1 MRKVISLNKQWQFT
15 KDSVDHQNPQNT
27 ENWTT
32 VTVPHTWNAVDGAN
46 GFEFYR
52 GACWYENNLSL
63 PIEHKDKRV
72 FVEFEGSNSVT
83 NVYVNGN
90 HLGEHRGGY
99 STFRFDL
106 TDHFVFGEENTLL
119 VEVDNSPFE
128 DVYPLMADFTF
139 YGGLYRD
146 VNLVLV
152 DPIHV
157 DLMDHGSQGVYIKQQ
172 TVNDN
177 EASFEVETKLTSAL
191 AEDRKVRLSVE
202 ILNQEGQVVN
212 SRAKDVVLDTK
223 GSKSVSLP
231 FKLTNPI
238 LWNGLENPYQ
248 YTARVTVQKFN
259 DTIDEL
265 LIPFGLRYFHVDP
278 QKGFFLN
285 GKRVQ
290 LNGVSRHQDRKD
302 MGWAIT
308 ESEHTEDM
316 ALIKEVGATSIR
328 LAHYQH
334 DQYFYD
340 LCDKEGMVVWAEIPF
355 ISRMSKTDLEGTN
368 AISQMTELI
377 RQNYNHPSIIFWGV
391 QNEIQIGGE
400 SQEVRDVVQK
410 LTDLTKKEDPSRL
423 TTLANVMF
431 VDDKDEYNYMTDVV
445 GYNKYYGWYMGET
458 EDFGPWMDTFHE
470 KNPNRALSISE
481 YGAEGIIEYH
491 TDTPKVKDYT
501 EEYHALYHEKVW
513 KMFSERPYL
522 WATYVWNMFDFGAN
536 IRDEGGVRGRNNKG
550 LITYD
555 RKVKKDAF
563 YMYKANWSTDKF
575 VHLTGKR
582 YIERAGEYTTFKVYT
597 NCDSVTLVVDGK
609 EVETQ
614 KAVDHKVTF
623 ENVALEHAETFV
635 KVVGDDTYT
644 DQAVFEKSAEL
655 PEYYKAPESE
665 SGGLVS
671 NWFSMPDDEGYEDSN
686 EEVVITDDVYSTRDK
701 ISDLVANE
709 QTKEVLS
716 KYFGDMEAS
725 PMYEMMSGMSLDMLA
740 SMDEETLNPV
750 LLNQLNQKLTKINKE
765 EGE

>member
-1 MRKVISLNKQWQFT
+1 MRQILSLNKDWKFT
-15 KDSVDHQNPQNT
+15 KESVDTNNP
-27 ENWTT
+27 ENASGWTA
-32 VTVPHTWNAVDGAN
+32 VSVPHTWNAVDGAN
-46 GFEFYR
+46 GFDFYR
-52 GACWYENNLSL
+52 GACWYEKTLSL
-63 PIEHKDKRV
+63 PIEKKDQRV
-72 FVEFEGSNSVT
+72 FIEFEGSNSVT
-83 NVYVNGN
+83 NVYINGH

-106 TDHFVFGEENTLL
+106 TEHFTFGEDNTLL
-119 VEVDNSPFE
+119 VEVDNSAFE

-146 VNLVLV
+146 VNLVLTNPV
-152 DPIHV
+152 HV
-157 DLMDHGSQGVYIKQQ
+157 DVLDHGSQGVYIKQQ
-172 TVNDN
+172 DVSDN
-177 EASFEVETKLTSAL
+177 EASFEVETGLTNDL
-191 AEDRKVRLSVE
+191 TEDRKVRLWID
-202 ILNQEGQVVN
+202 ILDQEGRVVN
-212 SRAKDVVLDTK
+212 SRAKDIQMEAN
-223 GSKSVSLP
+223 SKKTVTVP
-231 FKLTNPI
+231 FKLNDPV
-238 LWNGLENPYQ
+238 LWNGIENPYH
-248 YTARVTVQKFN
+248 YTAKVSVQKFN

-265 LIPFGLRYFHVDP
+265 TIPFGLRYFHVDP

-308 ESEHTEDM
+308 EKEHKEDM
-316 ALIKEVGATSIR
+316 ELIKEVGATSIR

-334 DQYFYD
+334 DQTFYD
-340 LCDKEGMVVWAEIPF
+340 LCDQEGMVVWAEIPF

-400 SQEVRDVVQK
+400 SQEVRDVVKK
-410 LTDLTKKEDPSRL
+410 LTELTKKEDPSRL

-431 VDDKDEYNYMTDVV
+431 VDDEDDYNYMTDVV

-470 KNPNRALSISE
+470 KNPETPLCISE

-491 TDTPKVKDYT
+491 TDEPKVKDYT

-513 KMFSERPYL
+513 KMYSERPYL

-536 IRDEGGVRGRNNKG
+536 IRDEGGVKGRNNKG

-555 RKVKKDAF
+555 RKLKKDAF
-563 YMYKANWSTDKF
+563 YMYKANWTTEKF

-582 YIERAGEYTTFKVYT
+582 YIERVGDETTFKVYT

-609 EVETQ
+609 EIET
-614 KAVDHKVTF
+614 KEAVDHKVVF
-623 ENVALEHAETFV
+623 ENVALNDDETFV
-635 KVVGDDTYT
+635 KVVGDDGYT
-644 DQAVFEKSAEL
+644 DQGVFEKVSEL
-655 PEYYKAPESE
+655 PEYYKAPDSE
-665 SGGLVS
+665 EGGLVS
-671 NWFSMPDDEGYEDSN
+671 NWFSMPEDEEDLEDSD
-686 EEVVITDDVYSTRDK
+686 EDVVITDDVYSSRDK
-701 ISDLVANE
+701 ISDLMENNE
-709 QTKEVLS
+709 IKAVLS
-716 KYFGDMEAS
+716 KFFGDMEAS

-740 SMDEETLNPV
+740 SMDEETLNPK
-750 LLNQLNQKLTKINKE
+750 LLNRLNRQLTKISKK
-765 EGE
+765 